1 MTADGQEQGHSP
13 TLLLSQ
19 VRARDLMLESL
30 TRLGMPAA
38 QAAICADCFLF
49 ASLRGVDSH
58 GIIVLFPNLAQ
69 QIKAGAVR
77 TDAAVDVAQ
86 EAPGVVRLDGRFAAG
101 AVIGVQAMELAI
113 AKARDG
119 GVGAAV
125 AANCNHFGAAS
136 YYCCLAAA
144 QGLIGLAMCDAYPN
158 VAPYG
163 GAAALHGTNPI
174 AYAVPVEGRQPI
186 VLDIA
191 TSVVAHG
198 QVAKARR
205 RGQAIP
211 AGWALDREGR
221 PTTDPTNAT
230 LLLPFGGH
238 KGYGLALLVDVLC
251 AALAGSYITLE
262 RREAASG
269 GSQVGQSFFFLALD
283 PAAFGTAEMFAAKI
297 RRLVADVHSIP
308 PIEDGARV
316 LLPGELEA
324 ETYERRSRYGIPLY
338 QEDWA
343 AMLGGLEKAGLNVA
357 ELAAWFGP
365 EEVASR

>member
-1 MTADGQEQGHSP
+1 MTTVGSGPGA
-13 TLLLSQ
+13 TLVLSQ
-19 VRARDLMLESL
+19 ARARGLMIESL
-30 TRLGMPAA
+30 TRLGMAA
-38 QAAICADCFLF
+38 PQAATCAECFLF

-69 QIKAGAVR
+69 QIKAGTVR
-77 TDAAVDVAQ
+77 TDVAVAVAQ
-86 EAPGVVRLDGRFAAG
+86 ETAGAVRLDGRFAAG

-113 AKARDG
+113 AKARDT
-119 GVGAAV
+119 GVGVAV

-136 YYCCLAAA
+136 YYCCRAAA

-163 GAAALHGTNPI
+163 GTAALHGTNPI
-174 AYAVPVEGRQPI
+174 AYAVPVDGQEPI

-205 RGQAIP
+205 RGQSIP
-211 AGWALDREGR
+211 EGWALDRDGQ
-221 PTTDPTNAT
+221 PTTDPTHAT

-262 RREAASG
+262 RREAASA
-269 GSQVGQSFFFLALD
+269 GSQIGQSFFFLVLD
-283 PAAFGTAEMFAAKI
+283 PSAFGTVGAFEAKV
-297 RRLVADVHSIP
+297 RRLVADVHAIP
-308 PIEDGARV
+308 PVETGARV

-324 ETYERRSRYGIPLY
+324 ETYERRSRVGIPLY
-338 QEDWA
+338 PEDWTA
-343 AMLGGLEKAGLNVA
+343 ILSGLEKAGLDIA
-357 ELAAWFGP
+357 QLEAAFGP
-365 EEVASR
+365 EDAGGR